1 MLPETEGGLLPA
13 RLQLNYYLFSESRG
27 GSEDIRFKKVF
38 LDMGNVIKMTPE
50 EKARQKIDKLL
61 EMQKNE
67 RRKLFGYLRGG

>member
-1 MLPETEGGLLPA
+1 
-13 RLQLNYYLFSESRG
+13 
-27 GSEDIRFKKVF
+27 
-38 LDMGNVIKMTPE
+38 MGNVIKMTPE